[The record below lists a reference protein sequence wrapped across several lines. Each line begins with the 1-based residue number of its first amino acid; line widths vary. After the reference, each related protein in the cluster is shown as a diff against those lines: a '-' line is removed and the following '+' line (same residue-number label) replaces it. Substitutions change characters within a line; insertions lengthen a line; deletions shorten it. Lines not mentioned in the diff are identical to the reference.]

1 MIWALGC
8 LWLPCLAGPVGFTP
22 VAWGW
27 HLLPYFP
34 CYDWLPAAPQCWR
47 TAGLCCSSHSAT
59 SKWLKIC
66 RKITHKKKVSFILN
80 IAWVLLLYACLCES
94 YLSKLVVS
102 FLKVSDKDFSKSGCF
117 NEKIVFKIILSFK
130 WTLLWLEKKPT
141 STLYTEKF
149 KTELN
154 IFYKIKIWSCT
165 YALCLGIDNSVGIL
179 RELSS
184 SLKLLNWIFK
194 MILQDDF

>member
-1 MIWALGC
+1 MPGRPCWVYSSSMGLTSSALFSL
-8 LWLPCLAGPVGFTP
+8 LWLASSCSPVLENSWTLLFLTLSHLK
-22 VAWGW
+22 VAQN
-27 HLLPYFP
+27 LQKNY
-34 CYDWLPAAPQCWR
+34 AQ
-47 TAGLCCSSHSAT
+47 
-59 SKWLKIC
+59 
-66 RKITHKKKVSFILN
+66 KKKVSFILN